1 MPSRS
6 LLRGLHCPALGEPNF
21 MSHWDLEEPCKA
33 PSYPQLLDFPIQ
45 VRFLSQLREGQSV
58 RPRRNAFIP
67 DGVGLEG
74 GSKVCG
80 QAPLSPAMESPLHA
94 GAACSPQLFHP
105 LCLCRSPAP
114 RKGTD
119 TATEVGPRGA
129 SWPWLRR
136 VCPEPAL
143 LFCPRSESGEPGE
156 PRCGLITSGPET
168 HVVLFPSQGEPA
180 AVCFQISVNSVHL
193 SV

>member
-1 MPSRS
+1 MQLWGSPILCLPGIWRS
-6 LLRGLHCPALGEPNF
+6 PV
-21 MSHWDLEEPCKA
+21 KT
-33 PSYPQLLDFPIQ
+33 PSYPQLLDCPIQ
-45 VRFLSQLREGQSV
+45 VRFSSQLRERQGV

-74 GSKVCG
+74 GSKACG
-80 QAPLSPAMESPLHA
+80 QAPLSPATDSPLHA
-94 GAACSPQLFHP
+94 WEACSPQLFHP

-119 TATEVGPRGA
+119 TVTKAGPRGA
-129 SWPWLRR
+129 SWPWLRL
-136 VCPEPAL
+136 VCPE
-143 LFCPRSESGEPGE
+143 RSRHCSEPGE
-156 PRCGLITSGPET
+156 PRCGLVTSGPET
-168 HVVLFPSQGEPA
+168 HVILFPSQGEPA